1 MRLTFQEES
10 WNDIVE
16 ELKPLFALHF
26 TEEAVRHPRLA
37 LAPDYE
43 GYAARDRAGILSLTT
58 ARDGDQLVG
67 YFLNYVVPSPHYRTT
82 LYGMMDTHYLA
93 PAYRD
98 AQNAM
103 RFFLAT
109 EKIMRARGA
118 TELLANTKVGL
129 DASALFER
137 LGWRRAA
144 ITYAKSL
151 GDK

>member
-1 MRLTFQEES
+1 MRLTFAEER

-16 ELKPLFALHF
+16 DLKPLFALHF
-26 TEEAVRHPRLA
+26 TEEAIRHPRLA
-37 LAPDYE
+37 LNPDYA
-43 GYAARDRAGILSLTT
+43 GYAERDRAGILSLTT

-67 YFLNYVVPSPHYRTT
+67 YFLMYVVPSPHYRAT
-82 LYGMMDTHYLA
+82 LWGIMDTHYLA
-93 PAYRD
+93 PAYRS
-98 AQNAM
+98 AQNGIRFVQAM
-103 RFFLAT
+103 
-109 EKIMRARGA
+109 EQIVRARGA

-151 GDK
+151 GEN